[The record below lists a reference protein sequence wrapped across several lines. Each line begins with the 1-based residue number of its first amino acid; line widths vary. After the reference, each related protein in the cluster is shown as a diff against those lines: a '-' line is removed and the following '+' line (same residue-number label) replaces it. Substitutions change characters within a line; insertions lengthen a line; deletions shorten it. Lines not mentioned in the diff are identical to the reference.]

1 MPEYSY
7 DYIILGAGI
16 SGLSAAYELHKNK
29 KRFIVLEARD
39 RIGGRIYTKYVD
51 TPDGPI
57 GLELGAAWIG
67 KYQKTIQELCAELGL
82 KLIPQEAKRDIF
94 VKGKYIKEDD
104 RHYNKLWKRNAYWR
118 LWHINHQYS
127 PEQLR
132 ELDNMS
138 FGDYLK
144 STHINTFDYR
154 TMELLEGTM
163 MGAHI
168 EKLSAYTVLYNHLS
182 LGVHE
187 SEGDDLSIQGGN
199 SQLPKA
205 LAEKI
210 GEDNILLETE
220 ISHIIH
226 TPHSVTLTDSR
237 GIKFHAKK
245 LLITLPTKPL
255 LHINWSPALP
265 DDLTSAW
272 RNLRY
277 ATITKNHQVF
287 SKRFW
292 HQKTLGVFTDT
303 IGAEVIH
310 STAHQPNHTWGALC
324 AYVYDT
330 NEENFLG
337 LSEEHQ
343 IKKVL
348 AALQLEPKN
357 SEYFLETIRHI
368 WSHDPFSR
376 GAYAYY
382 RPGQYLSG
390 MVETMKTPVGNI
402 HFTGEHLAEDV
413 GYMNGAIEQA
423 RITVRDMVKTK

>member
-1 MPEYSY
+1 MHEYSY

-16 SGLSAAYELHKNK
+16 SGLSAAYELHKKN

-39 RIGGRIYTKYVD
+39 RIGGRIYTKHVD

-57 GLELGAAWIG
+57 GLELGAGWIG
-67 KYQKTIQELCAELGL
+67 KYQKTIQELCAELHL
-82 KLIPQEAKRDIF
+82 TLIPQEAKRDIF
-94 VKGKYIKEDD
+94 VNGKYITEDD
-104 RHYNKLWKRNAYWR
+104 RHYNKLWKKHAYR
-118 LWHINHQYS
+118 ALWHINNKYS
-127 PEQLR
+127 KEQLR

-144 STHINTFDYR
+144 STKINKFDYK

-168 EKLSAYTVLYNHLS
+168 EKLSAYTVLYHHLS
-182 LGVHE
+182 LGIHE
-187 SEGDDLSIQGGN
+187 SEGDDFSIEGGN
-199 SQLPKA
+199 SKLPEA
-205 LAEKI
+205 IAQKI
-210 GEDNILLETE
+210 GEKNILLDTQ
-220 ISHIIH
+220 ITHIAH
-226 TPHSVTLTDSR
+226 APHNITLTDSR
-237 GIKFHAKK
+237 GIIFHAKK
-245 LLITLPTKPL
+245 LIITLPTKPL

-265 DDLTSAW
+265 EQLTSAW

-292 HQKTLGVFTDT
+292 HQKSLGVFTDT

-324 AYVYDT
+324 AYAYDT
-330 NEENFLG
+330 NEEAFLE
-337 LSEEHQ
+337 LSEEQQ

-348 AALQLEPKN
+348 EALQLEPKN

-382 RPGQYLSG
+382 QPGQYLSG
-390 MVETMKTPVGNI
+390 MVETMKTPVGNMY
-402 HFTGEHLAEDV
+402 FTGEHLAEDV
-413 GYMNGAIEQA
+413 GYMNGAIEQS
-423 RITVRDMVKTK
+423 RITVRDMLHKK